1 MASKI
6 YVPSV
11 LYVEAAPTYL
21 LRDLLVQHQLLTPT
35 SGHSDI
41 RVQPE
46 SSVSTPKYAREL
58 ARIIHAYY
66 GTIPDEFMDLMAGG
80 VTHTNCT
87 KTVSSES
94 MISRISKLN
103 AIISSVHGEKTGSA
117 SFFQAYGRG
126 VFCTDNMKVR
136 VDDYLLATDH

>member
-1 MASKI
+1 MASKV

-21 LRDLLVQHQLLTPT
+21 FRDLPVQHQLLTPA

-58 ARIIHAYY
+58 ARIVHAHY
-66 GTIPDEFMDLMAGG
+66 GTIPDEFKDVMAGG
-80 VTHTNCT
+80 VTHTNGV
-87 KTVSSES
+87 KTVSHES
-94 MISRISKLN
+94 KAFRVNKLN
-103 AIISSVHGEKTGSA
+103 AIISSVHREKTGSA
-117 SFFQAYGRG
+117 SFFQAYVRG
-126 VFCTDNMKVR
+126 VVCTDNMKVR
-136 VDDYLLATDH
+136 VDNYLLITDH